1 MVHFSQSVF
10 VVFSQKALLADLT
23 AMRDL
28 CVQVDKNKE
37 SVSRQLAS
45 VSINYEQLQ
54 SEITDLTAEKDLL
67 KQQV

>member
-1 MVHFSQSVF
+1 MACFIF
-10 VVFSQKALLADLT
+10 LSQKALLADLS

-37 SVSRQLAS
+37 SLSRQLAS

-54 SEITDLTAEKDLL
+54 SEIADLSTEKDLL
-67 KQQV
+67 KQQVLG

>member
-1 MVHFSQSVF
+1 
-10 VVFSQKALLADLT
+10 
-23 AMRDL
+23 MRDL

-54 SEITDLTAEKDLL
+54 SEITDLSAEKDLL
-67 KQQV
+67 KQQVLG